1 MKSVPTLNRV
11 HEIILDPID
20 DQSSSTM
27 CDDVIKMTE
36 QVFFS
41 LSFLTHSHKIRWK
54 SFSLPLSLSLSLLS
68 LSLPPSKDTNE
79 TREKSE
85 SVKNQRKKVGKW
97 VFWGLFRPSWPSIE
111 KRGMHPNQP
120 SSNCRPHCILPSFVS
135 PLLDRRSH
143 LGRGC
148 LFFLRVFL
156 YWEGKYLNSCLP
168 RCMGKL

>member
-111 KRGMHPNQP
+111 KRGMHPNHP
-120 SSNCRPHCILPSFVS
+120 PTAVHTASCLHLFPHCGIVVLTWGMSIFPPCILI
-135 PLLDRRSH
+135 LRRKI
-143 LGRGC
+143 
-148 LFFLRVFL
+148 FEFMFA
-156 YWEGKYLNSCLP
+156 
-168 RCMGKL
+168 